1 MEGCS
6 GVVIKDFLN
15 ASTSSIHET
24 KSGQAAWLSSLTAV
38 PDLLKEEC
46 VDMATLPSYDIMTA
60 QQEYPTM
67 ARVLHLMQ
75 IRRRPTYQERQKEPA
90 LLRQLLHKW
99 NKLIVAED
107 GIPYRKSWSR
117 NQIVLPRK
125 YQKRVYEEQ
134 CMSKVNTFI
143 YFGKSRQSQGRLS
156 YQ

>member
-75 IRRRPTYQERQKEPA
+75 NQKA
-90 LLRQLLHKW
+90 S
-99 NKLIVAED
+99 N
-107 GIPYRKSWSR
+107 
-117 NQIVLPRK
+117 LP
-125 YQKRVYEEQ
+125 
-134 CMSKVNTFI
+134 
-143 YFGKSRQSQGRLS
+143 GKTEGAGVTTTAFT
-156 YQ
+156 